1 MSSDRFHKAAKDGL
15 LDVLK
20 EATRKDTNAKDDDA
34 MTPVM
39 WAAFE
44 GRLDALRLLCGRGGD
59 PDKCDQFGNSALHLA
74 AAKGHLHCVDFLVKF
89 GVNIYALDIDKHTAK
104 DLAAIN
110 NRDEI
115 LRYLDTAAAQ
125 FEATE
130 KKKSK
135 ALKELAEKNCEKR
148 VREYMKR
155 QQLQQQRQ
163 EHEYCDLKPPNIST
177 YGISKSSNMLS
188 TLKQKIW
195 SSQGNLN
202 KTPREQLPA
211 PAKSGAR
218 FSDLVGAGGNGGTSS
233 SGGSTIA
240 SRSGACGMHKM
251 QQQLQKPQHGKAC
264 PHASDNGAFKVR
276 ETEADG
282 KRTIT
287 SLTGLQRDSEV
298 LYVGTFSSTEDGNG
312 KRGKISDVF
321 EVEETCSDSERNGGR
336 IGYNTSLAR
345 SFSQPDILGDSRE
358 TGELNEDLTL
368 QRPVGLFDRPTML
381 GSIAFRRSVT
391 AALSQLHTDS
401 TDTISTST
409 AATARLR
416 NTMVGRGSSSGSNN
430 TNSHNKTRSG
440 AGKARLYLNLSDD
453 TDSEDGNDVYSDD
466 DEDDQESS
474 GGALQRFLA
483 VWALEEYLPVFQ
495 KQEIDLDT
503 LMLLTEADLKTLALP
518 LGPFRK
524 LTYAIQERRN
534 ALANPGPMLDSRL

>member
-15 LDVLK
+15 LDVLAA
-20 EATRKDTNAKDDDA
+20 ATRKDTNAKDSDS

-59 PDKCDQFGNSALHLA
+59 PDKCDQFGNTALHLA
-74 AAKGHLHCVDFLVKF
+74 SAKGHLHCVDFLVKF
-89 GVNIYALDIDKHTAK
+89 GVNIYALDIDKHSAK

-110 NRDEI
+110 GRDEI
-115 LRYLDTAAAQ
+115 LRYLDVAFTN
-125 FEATE
+125 FEAND

-135 ALKELAEKNCEKR
+135 ALKEVAEKNCEKR

-155 QQLQQQRQ
+155 QQQRQ
-163 EHEYCDLKPPNIST
+163 DSDFSDLSPPT
-177 YGISKSSNMLS
+177 GTSKSSNMLS

-202 KTPREQLPA
+202 KPPRDPPPHLGPT
-211 PAKSGAR
+211 K
-218 FSDLVGAGGNGGTSS
+218 FSDLVGSGSSS

-240 SRSGACGMHKM
+240 SRAGTV
-251 QQQLQKPQHGKAC
+251 QKRPSQVQKQHSSTC
-264 PHASDNGAFKVR
+264 PHSKSSGDSDGGFKVR
-276 ETEADG
+276 ELEPDG

-298 LYVGTFSSTEDGNG
+298 MYVGTFSSNEESVG

-321 EVEETCSDSERNGGR
+321 ECLEADETDHNDNRS
-336 IGYNTSLAR
+336 GYSSALAR
-345 SFSQPDILGDSRE
+345 SFSQPDILGE
-358 TGELNEDLTL
+358 GQLTQELSEEVTL

-391 AALSQLHTDS
+391 AALSQLQLHTDTS
-401 TDTISTST
+401 STST
-409 AATARLR
+409 MR
-416 NTMVGRGSSSGSNN
+416 NAGQP
-430 TNSHNKTRSG
+430 KPRS
-440 AGKARLYLNLSDD
+440 ANGKGRLYLNLSDD
-453 TDSEDGNDVYSDD
+453 TDSEGGGHDIYSE
-466 DEDDQESS
+466 DEDDDREAAGS
-474 GGALQRFLA
+474 ALQRFLA

-495 KQEIDLDT
+495 KQEIDLET
-503 LMLLTEADLKTLALP
+503 LMLLTESDLKSLGLP

-524 LTYAIQERRN
+524 LTFAIQERRN
-534 ALANPGPMLDSRL
+534 ALANPGPLVDSRL

>member
-15 LDVLK
+15 LDVLAA
-20 EATRKDTNAKDDDA
+20 ATRKDTNAKDSDS

-59 PDKCDQFGNSALHLA
+59 PDKCDQFGNTALHLA
-74 AAKGHLHCVDFLVKF
+74 SAKGHLHCVDFLVKF
-89 GVNIYALDIDKHTAK
+89 GVNIYALDIDKHSAK

-110 NRDEI
+110 GRDEI
-115 LRYLDTAAAQ
+115 LRYLDVAFTN
-125 FEATE
+125 FEAND

-155 QQLQQQRQ
+155 QQQRQ
-163 EHEYCDLKPPNIST
+163 DLDYSELSPPT
-177 YGISKSSNMLS
+177 GTSKSSNMLS

-202 KTPREQLPA
+202 KPPRDPPPQPG
-211 PAKSGAR
+211 PTK
-218 FSDLVGAGGNGGTSS
+218 FSDLVGSGSSS

-240 SRSGACGMHKM
+240 SRAGTV
-251 QQQLQKPQHGKAC
+251 QKRPSQVQKHHSSTC
-264 PHASDNGAFKVR
+264 PHSKNSGDSDGGFKVR
-276 ETEADG
+276 ELEPDG

-298 LYVGTFSSTEDGNG
+298 MYVGTFSSNEESIG

-321 EVEETCSDSERNGGR
+321 ECLEGDETDHNDNRS
-336 IGYNTSLAR
+336 GYSSALAR
-345 SFSQPDILGDSRE
+345 SFSQPDILGD
-358 TGELNEDLTL
+358 GQLAQELSEEVTL

-391 AALSQLHTDS
+391 AALSQLQLHTDTS
-401 TDTISTST
+401 ATST
-409 AATARLR
+409 MR
-416 NTMVGRGSSSGSNN
+416 NAGQPKPRVG
-430 TNSHNKTRSG
+430 
-440 AGKARLYLNLSDD
+440 GKGRLYLNLSDD
-453 TDSEDGNDVYSDD
+453 TDSEGGGQDIYSDD
-466 DEDDQESS
+466 DDDDREAAGS
-474 GGALQRFLA
+474 ALQRFLA

-495 KQEIDLDT
+495 KQEIDLET
-503 LMLLTEADLKTLALP
+503 LMLLTESDLKSLCLP

-524 LTYAIQERRN
+524 LTFAIQERRN
-534 ALANPGPMLDSRL
+534 ALANPGPLVDSRL

>member
-15 LDVLK
+15 LDVLAA
-20 EATRKDTNAKDDDA
+20 ATRKDTNAKDSDS

-59 PDKCDQFGNSALHLA
+59 PDKCDQFGNTALHLA
-74 AAKGHLHCVDFLVKF
+74 SAKGHLHCVDFLVKF
-89 GVNIYALDIDKHTAK
+89 GVNIYALDIDKHSAK

-110 NRDEI
+110 GRDEI
-115 LRYLDTAAAQ
+115 LRYLDVAFTN

-155 QQLQQQRQ
+155 QNQQQQRQ
-163 EHEYCDLKPPNIST
+163 DPEYSDLSAPS
-177 YGISKSSNMLS
+177 GSSKTGNMLS

-202 KTPREQLPA
+202 KTPRDTP
-211 PAKSGAR
+211 PPTK
-218 FSDLVGAGGNGGTSS
+218 FSDLVGNGSSS

-240 SRSGACGMHKM
+240 SRAGTVQKRPS
-251 QQQLQKPQHGKAC
+251 QLQKQHSSTC
-264 PHASDNGAFKVR
+264 PHSKISSDTDGGFKVR
-276 ETEADG
+276 EVEPDG

-298 LYVGTFSSTEDGNG
+298 LYVGTFSSNEDSVG

-321 EVEETCSDSERNGGR
+321 ECMEADELDHSDNRS
-336 IGYNTSLAR
+336 GYSSTLAR
-345 SFSQPDILGDSRE
+345 SFSQPDILGDGQL
-358 TGELNEDLTL
+358 TQELSEEVTL

-391 AALSQLHTDS
+391 AALSQLQLHTDTS
-401 TDTISTST
+401 STST
-409 AATARLR
+409 MR
-416 NTMVGRGSSSGSNN
+416 NAGSNPP
-430 TNSHNKTRSG
+430 KTRNG
-440 AGKARLYLNLSDD
+440 GGKGRLYLNLSDD
-453 TDSEDGNDVYSDD
+453 TDSEGGGHDIYSDD
-466 DEDDQESS
+466 DDDDRDA
-474 GGALQRFLA
+474 GGSALQRFLA

-495 KQEIDLDT
+495 KQEIDLET
-503 LMLLTEADLKTLALP
+503 LMLLTESDLKSLGLP

-524 LTYAIQERRN
+524 LTFAIQERRN
-534 ALANPGPMLDSRL
+534 ALANPGPLVDSRL